1 MTELAIHAFD
11 TSVIIAGVL
20 GWHEHHLP
28 ALTALQRGFE
38 HARVVVPGPALVET
52 YSVMTRLPSPHRLS
66 PADALSLLEET
77 FHSAATV
84 PMLSTTELWRFVRA
98 LPTAQVAGGRTYDAH
113 ILACADKAKA
123 DVLWTFNEQD
133 FAALDHPTIEIRRPS
148 V

>member
-38 HARVVVPGPALVET
+38 HARVVVPGPALIET
-52 YSVMTRLPSPHRLS
+52 YSVLTRLPSPHRLS

-84 PMLSTTELWRFVRA
+84 PMLRTTELWRFVRT
-98 LPTAQVAGGRTYDAH
+98 LPTA
-113 ILACADKAKA
+113 
-123 DVLWTFNEQD
+123 
-133 FAALDHPTIEIRRPS
+133 
-148 V
+148 

>member
-1 MTELAIHAFD
+1 M
-11 TSVIIAGVL
+11 L

-38 HARVVVPGPALVET
+38 HARVVVPGPALIET
-52 YSVMTRLPSPHRLS
+52 YSVLTRLPSPHRLS

-84 PMLSTTELWRFVRA
+84 PVLSTTELWRFVRT
-98 LPTAQVAGGRTYDAH
+98 LPPAQVAGGRTYDAH
-113 ILACADKAKA
+113 ILACADKVKA

-148 V
+148 T